1 MFTTQHESVQHRLP
15 TPHCCLWNGQTLV
28 VMPQPRKNHRL
39 GDQQT
44 TPKCASPLIP
54 LFEAVIEALVREISD
69 CGMDRRLFERDAK
82 LFHRIR
88 PTENLMPGSSGHL

>member
-1 MFTTQHESVQHRLP
+1 MLGVIPQAKKYL
-15 TPHCCLWNGQTLV
+15 CLGY
-28 VMPQPRKNHRL
+28 
-39 GDQQT
+39 QQT

-54 LFEAVIEALVREISD
+54 LFEAFLEALVRGISD